1 MIRFAVPAVSRG
13 FDGLR
18 SCRYD
23 AGGMSIL
30 YCAKVAFAQD
40 DIKRLIAYT
49 SVSHMGF
56 VTLGIYAWNEQAL
69 QGAVMT
75 MLAHGLSAAAL
86 FMLAGGQ
93 HRIHTRNMPD
103 MGGFWPKVP
112 KMTAV
117 AIFSGGCARYARAR
131 KLHW

>member
-1 MIRFAVPAVSRG
+1 MTLAAV
-13 FDGLR
+13 
-18 SCRYD
+18 
-23 AGGMSIL
+23 SIL

-56 VTLGIYAWNEQAL
+56 VTLGIYAWNELAL

-86 FMLAGGQ
+86 FMLAGGLQ
-93 HRIHTRNMPD
+93 HRFTPEIC
-103 MGGFWPKVP
+103 PKW
-112 KMTAV
+112 AG
-117 AIFSGGCARYARAR
+117 SGR
-131 KLHW
+131 KCQR